1 MLAPLSGNTAI
12 RNVIQKR
19 GQPRVVQVALER
31 PRSYDSFLLA
41 GLASKSVLPG
51 VRTSY
56 SRGIGKLSVMSAL
69 GRNRGCPQEMPR
81 LRAES

>member
-19 GQPRVVQVALER
+19 GQPRVVQVAPER
-31 PRSYDSFLLA
+31 RRSYDSFLLA

-51 VRTSY
+51 GRTSY
-56 SRGIGKLSVMSAL
+56 RRGMGKLPVMSAI
-69 GRNRGCPQEMPR
+69 GRQRT
-81 LRAES
+81 